1 MSITD
6 RIFYTVYKRIK
17 KYIDEEEINL
27 SSINIEEIREN
38 DIILVPSS
46 YSVDEYMKVSDFI
59 LEKSDAALVILG
71 DGVDIIR
78 IGGK

>member
-6 RIFYTVYKRIK
+6 RIFYAVYKRIK